1 MDYLYKNGDVEA
13 VIEITQKNVKQDV
26 AKQFA
31 ECRKARK
38 MTQAQV
44 AERAQIPRSNITR
57 FESGTYN
64 PSVEML
70 VRVAEAL
77 DMKLNIN
84 LEEKEA
90 E

>member
-1 MDYLYKNGDVEA
+1 MDYLYKKGDIEA
-13 VIEITQKNVKQDV
+13 VIEITQKNAKQDV

-31 ECRKARK
+31 ECRRARNL
-38 MTQAQV
+38 TQAQV

-77 DMKLNIN
+77 GMKLNIN
-84 LEEKEA
+84 LEEKVDE
-90 E
+90 